1 MMAIPRSLLMLAV
14 AAEATPMLG
23 QNVVALSGGVS
34 AANGMLALL
43 QPIVLARS
51 ERGATPEDGP
61 AAPAAQPPMER
72 FLGRC
77 VGAALLGWAGSA
89 LCAVAV
95 GTEYLFCQLNALP
108 MALLTHTLGT
118 KAGPLSLQFHAQ
130 ARDALRGPASPLS
143 RVRAVY
149 ARARRLSLTAPAAA
163 TGMPHGAVR
172 PRWRARGGRRRISAH
187 ARAGRRT
194 EGPRAA
200 GHVDGPAQNS
210 SVPPEQHA
218 TLHGVT
224 GRVYALPAGASDPSL
239 RDRAEHL
246 TDLLTRGAPP
256 PAVSV

>member
-1 MMAIPRSLLMLAV
+1 MAIPRSLLMLAV

-43 QPIVLARS
+43 QPVVLARS
-51 ERGATPEDGP
+51 ERGAAPEEDGP

-95 GTEYLFCQLNALP
+95 GTEHLFCQLNALP
-108 MALLTHTLGT
+108 MALLTHTLGR

-130 ARDALRGPASPLS
+130 ARNALRGPASPLP

-172 PRWRARGGRRRISAH
+172 PRWRARGGRRRSARD
-187 ARAGRRT
+187 ARADWRT
-194 EGPRAA
+194 VGGPRAA
-200 GHVDGPAQNS
+200 GQADGPAPNS
-210 SVPPEQHA
+210 SVPP
-218 TLHGVT
+218 
-224 GRVYALPAGASDPSL
+224 PSTW
-239 RDRAEHL
+239 RDRPRLRRAGGSE
-246 TDLLTRGAPP
+246 
-256 PAVSV
+256 

>member
-1 MMAIPRSLLMLAV
+1 MAIPRSLLMLAV

-51 ERGATPEDGP
+51 ERGATPEEDGP
-61 AAPAAQPPMER
+61 VAPAAQPPMER

-130 ARDALRGPASPLS
+130 ARNALRGPAPYHASAPSML
-143 RVRAVY
+143 
-149 ARARRLSLTAPAAA
+149 APAASRSRRLPPPQA
-163 TGMPHGAVR
+163 CLTALYVLVGVRGAGGAAA
-172 PRWRARGGRRRISAH
+172 PTRA
-187 ARAGRRT
+187 
-194 EGPRAA
+194 
-200 GHVDGPAQNS
+200 
-210 SVPPEQHA
+210 
-218 TLHGVT
+218 
-224 GRVYALPAGASDPSL
+224 PAGGSA
-239 RDRAEHL
+239 
-246 TDLLTRGAPP
+246 GAPKGRGRQVTSTARP
-256 PAVSV
+256 KIRLCLPSNTRLYMA

>member
-61 AAPAAQPPMER
+61 AAPTAQPPMER

-172 PRWRARGGRRRISAH
+172 PRWRARGGRRRSAH

-200 GHVDGPAQNS
+200 GQFDGPAQNS

-246 TDLLTRGAPP
+246 TD
-256 PAVSV
+256 